1 MNREESKQNSGF
13 AINPVGYTGFF
24 CGPQNPVSQDCF
36 WRCKILEI
44 DGDKFMVELED
55 GNKGWIPVKEFT
67 PLAMR
72 GEA

>member
-1 MNREESKQNSGF
+1 M
-13 AINPVGYTGFF
+13 GFF

-55 GNKGWIPVKEFT
+55 GIKGWIPVKEFT
-67 PLAMR
+67 PLGGG